1 MISLINKFNSN
12 IVVLRGY
19 YILSNL
25 QFLTTSETSQ
35 AEANYKLILFK
46 LAIKIR
52 NFQEVTH
59 S

>member
-25 QFLTTSETSQ
+25 QFLTSETSQ